1 MIITIITTITINIIV
16 SSGAEYI
23 TVASSL
29 QGPVRPT
36 AFPTQAAQQ
45 SPSETCSDAARC
57 CLHFFRCPGLLQCS
71 HHRIWPRQIDTEECP
86 EVLPATVIPVME
98 ALQRFQRFV
107 WNVASCHYSHYNRP
121 QSFKLNTLWLFNIA
135 MENGPFIVDFPIKN
149 GDFQ

>member
-1 MIITIITTITINIIV
+1 MMIITIITSITINIIV

-57 CLHFFRCPGLLQCS
+57 CLHFFQMS
-71 HHRIWPRQIDTEECP
+71 W
-86 EVLPATVIPVME
+86 A
-98 ALQRFQRFV
+98 A
-107 WNVASCHYSHYNRP
+107 
-121 QSFKLNTLWLFNIA
+121 A
-135 MENGPFIVDFPIKN
+135 MFLSPHMTKAN
-149 GDFQ
+149 